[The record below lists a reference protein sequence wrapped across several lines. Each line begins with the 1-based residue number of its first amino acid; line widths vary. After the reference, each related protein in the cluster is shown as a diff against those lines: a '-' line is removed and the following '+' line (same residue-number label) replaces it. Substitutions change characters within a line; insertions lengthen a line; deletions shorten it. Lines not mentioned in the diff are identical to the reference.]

1 MVSWR
6 VRLLRPPR
14 QTDLRVDL
22 IDDDAFGA
30 HSCKGNQLTSIG
42 KLVTTEE
49 APTRGVQGWTSLISN
64 D

>member
-6 VRLLRPPR
+6 VRLQPPPR
-14 QTDLRVDL
+14 QKDMRVDL

-30 HSCKGNQLTSIG
+30 HSCTGNQLTSIG

-49 APTRGVQGWTSLISN
+49 APTRRVQGWTSLIFN